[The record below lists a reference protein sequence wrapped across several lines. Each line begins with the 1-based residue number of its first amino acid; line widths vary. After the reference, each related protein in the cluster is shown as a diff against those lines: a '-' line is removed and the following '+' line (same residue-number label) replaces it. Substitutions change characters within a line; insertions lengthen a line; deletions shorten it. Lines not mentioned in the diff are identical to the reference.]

1 MHNLFTNKIYLIII
15 FLSASFTSFSQEDYH
30 IELEIEGFAGKEIIV
45 AREFLN
51 RYPVM
56 DTLIQNT
63 DGKFVFKGDS
73 TLIAGVYLFVLPPNN
88 DFLTFLVDEKD
99 QHYSIKTKA
108 SNLAGEVSFIGSP
121 NNKLY
126 YDHLNF
132 SNLQV
137 GKLNALNESIELSH
151 TAERIKEHTTAFEK
165 ELLALKNYRE
175 ELLKNNK
182 GLFAANLISLEM
194 EKPIPS
200 FDQLPKEHI
209 PHAKYFYRKDHF
221 FDLVD
226 MGDNRLLHSEAM
238 FNKIFYYLEELTA
251 PHFDSLKVSIDNVL
265 TLIKPADQ
273 TFKYYL
279 DHLMIEYAS
288 SDVIGMD
295 EIYIHIVENYFGKGM
310 APWIPKEDV
319 DELLADALKR
329 KPLLIGKLA
338 PDILM
343 EKKDG
348 TPISLHEVKSPYTIL
363 YLWQP
368 GCSHCKKSMPFL
380 KDFYEKFKD
389 RGVEIFSACTKVG
402 SKTET
407 CWSYIEENQMNEWIN
422 VVDKDLSSRFVQ
434 KYLAEKTPKIYIL
447 DENKHIVLKNFGTD
461 QLEEIMIDLINQN
474 Q

>member
-1 MHNLFTNKIYLIII
+1 MQIEFTNKIYLTFI
-15 FLSASFTSFSQEDYH
+15 FLSTCLTVFSQGDYH
-30 IELEIEGFAGKEIIV
+30 IELEIQGYNETEIIV

-51 RYPVM
+51 RYPVI
-56 DTLIQNT
+56 DSLSL
-63 DGKFVFKGDS
+63 DPSGKFIFKGDS
-73 TLIAGVYLFVLPPNN
+73 TLTSGVYLFVLPPNN
-88 DFLTFLVDEKD
+88 DYLTFLIDEND
-99 QHYSIKTKA
+99 QNFKIKTQI
-108 SNLAGEVSFIGSP
+108 SNLAGAAIFTNSP

-126 YDHLNF
+126 HDHLNF
-132 SNLQV
+132 SNKQV
-137 GKLNALNESIELSH
+137 AKLNQLNESLELSH
-151 TAERIKEHTTAFEK
+151 TDERRAEHAKAFEN
-165 ELLALKNYRE
+165 ELIALKSYRE

-182 GLFAANLISLEM
+182 GMFAANLISLEM

-200 FDQLPKEHI
+200 FENLPKAHI

-226 MGDNRLLHSEAM
+226 MTDNRLLHSEAM
-238 FNKIFYYLEELTA
+238 FNKVFYYLDELTT
-251 PHFDSLKVSIDNVL
+251 PHFDSLKVSIDKVL
-265 TLIKPADQ
+265 TLIKPADR

-310 APWIPKEDV
+310 APWIPKEDL
-319 DELLADALKR
+319 DELVADALKR

-348 TPISLHEVKSPYTIL
+348 TAISLHEVKAPYTVL

-380 KDFYEKFKD
+380 KDFYQKFKD
-389 RGVEIFSACTKVG
+389 KGVKLFSACTKVG
-402 SKTET
+402 EKTES
-407 CWSYIEENQMNEWIN
+407 CWEYIEENNMSEWIN
-422 VVDKDLSSRFVQ
+422 AVDKDLSSRFVQ

-447 DENKHIVLKNFGTD
+447 DENKYIVLKDFGAD
-461 QLEEIMIDLINQN
+461 QLEEIMTDLLNQKR
-474 Q
+474 